1 MTASCR
7 LGNHNSPMPCSTP
20 ISPTVSG
27 RAFILVLDSLG
38 IGAARDAARF
48 GEQEANTLGHIA
60 QWREERGLAL
70 QIPHL
75 QRLGLGAA
83 AHLATGHWPAGL
95 KRRDGFAGAY
105 AAANEQ
111 SLGKDTPSGH
121 WEMTGVPVQFEW
133 GVFAPPDP
141 CFPPDFIDA
150 WVRQC
155 GLPGILGN
163 CHASGTEIMERL
175 GAEHIASG
183 KPIVYTS
190 ADSVFQVAAHEHHFG
205 LERLYQVCAAAFAL
219 LQPYRIA
226 RVIARPFADDAGR
239 FKRTSQRKDFAVPPP
254 GRTLLDVAANAG
266 REVIAV
272 GKIGDIFAMRGIT
285 AQVKAPD
292 NMALFNCLDAQRAS
306 APDGALVFANFVD
319 FDQEYG
325 HRRNVAGYAQ
335 ALEDFDARLPAFLNQ
350 LQAGDLV
357 VLTADHGCDPTWP
370 GSDHTREQVPQLFV
384 GPGVRPGPLGIRR
397 SFCDL
402 GQTLAQ
408 HLGLAALDHGSSL
421 LHRMT

>member
-1 MTASCR
+1 MA
-7 LGNHNSPMPCSTP
+7 
-20 ISPTVSG
+20 

-38 IGAARDAARF
+38 IGAAHDAARF
-48 GEQEANTLGHIA
+48 GDQGTDTLGHIA
-60 QWREERGLAL
+60 RWCQAQDRPL

-75 QRLGLGAA
+75 ERLGLGAA
-83 AHLATGHWPAGL
+83 AALASGQWPAGL
-95 KRRDGFAGAY
+95 ARRDGFAAAY
-105 AAANEQ
+105 AAANEL

-121 WEMTGVPVQFEW
+121 WEMCGVPVPFDW

-141 CFPPDFIDA
+141 CFPDALIDA
-150 WVRQC
+150 WVARC

-163 CHASGTEIMERL
+163 CHASGTEIIARL
-175 GAEHIASG
+175 GDEHVASG

-190 ADSVFQVAAHEHHFG
+190 ADSVFQIAAHEDHFG
-205 LERLYQVCAAAFAL
+205 LARLYDVCAQAFEQ

-226 RVIARPFADDAGR
+226 RVIARPFTGTSGHYT
-239 FKRTSQRKDFAVPPP
+239 RTRQRKDIAVPPP
-254 GRTLLDVAANAG
+254 GPTLLDVAAGAG
-266 REVIAV
+266 RDVIAL

-285 AQVKAPD
+285 QAIKAGD
-292 NMALFNCLDAQRAS
+292 NMAVFDALDTQRAS

-325 HRRNVAGYAQ
+325 HRRNTAGYAQ
-335 ALEDFDARLPAFLNQ
+335 ALEAFDERLPAFLQQ
-350 LQAGDLV
+350 LRSDDLA

-370 GSDHTREQVPQLFV
+370 GSDHTREHVPQLFA
-384 GPGVRPGPLGIRR
+384 GPTVRPGALGVRD

-408 HLGLAALDHGSSL
+408 HLQLPPLAHGISL
-421 LHRMT
+421 LNRMT